1 MNDNELNIFLQ
12 SLLQPLSSSVE
23 PSADTSIKQ
32 LFERRLV
39 EVGLSQYQIE
49 KLLNIE
55 RKSLEGILDRT
66 AKRVDIVNV
75 LKLGSFLNLNP
86 EKFIDI
92 YLTEMSPESIGELE
106 RARKLNFIASNFDL
120 KNLYKAQFID
130 SKTDFDKIENRIKSF
145 FGIENIFQYNDQK
158 LYPLFSRTNRSS
170 NNKMRDFWVRSAYT
184 HFQKINNKNEF
195 DRAALVSLL
204 PKIRQYTMDT
214 DKGLFV
220 VAQALY
226 CIGITIIYQ
235 PYLPTVQV
243 RGATFFVNNKP
254 CIVLTDLQKNYPTI
268 WFALIHE
275 IHHILYD
282 LEIIQTNAYHLS
294 GELDLFL
301 IGEDEA
307 NDFSREYLFSE
318 EKSKYIAPFINNELI
333 VREFAKK
340 SQVHPSLIYSFYN
353 YDRNN
358 QGYHNA
364 WSKYK
369 QYFPDIKKTIER
381 FNTNPWE
388 KETIQES
395 VDMIKEAVFNI
406 I

>member
-1 MNDNELNIFLQ
+1 
-12 SLLQPLSSSVE
+12 
-23 PSADTSIKQ
+23 
-32 LFERRLV
+32 
-39 EVGLSQYQIE
+39 
-49 KLLNIE
+49 
-55 RKSLEGILDRT
+55 
-66 AKRVDIVNV
+66 
-75 LKLGSFLNLNP
+75 
-86 EKFIDI
+86 
-92 YLTEMSPESIGELE
+92 
-106 RARKLNFIASNFDL
+106 
-120 KNLYKAQFID
+120 
-130 SKTDFDKIENRIKSF
+130 
-145 FGIENIFQYNDQK
+145 
-158 LYPLFSRTNRSS
+158 
-170 NNKMRDFWVRSAYT
+170 
-184 HFQKINNKNEF
+184 
-195 DRAALVSLL
+195 
-204 PKIRQYTMDT
+204 MDT
-214 DKGLFV
+214 EKGLFV
-220 VAQALY
+220 VSQALY
-226 CIGITIIYQ
+226 NIGITIIYQ

-369 QYFPDIKKTIER
+369 KYFPDIKKTLER

>member
-1 MNDNELNIFLQ
+1 
-12 SLLQPLSSSVE
+12 
-23 PSADTSIKQ
+23 
-32 LFERRLV
+32 
-39 EVGLSQYQIE
+39 
-49 KLLNIE
+49 E

-66 AKRVDIVNV
+66 AKRVDIVNA
-75 LKLGSFLNLNP
+75 LKLSSFLNLNP
-86 EKFIDI
+86 EKFINI

-120 KNLYKAQFID
+120 KNLYKAKFID
-130 SKTDFDKIENRIKSF
+130 SKTDFDKIECRIKSF

-158 LYPLFSRTNRSS
+158 LYPLFSRTKRSS
-170 NNKMRDFWVRSAYT
+170 NNKMRDFWVRSAYS

-214 DKGLFV
+214 EKGLFV

-226 CIGITIIYQ
+226 NIGITIIYQ

-369 QYFPDIKKTIER
+369 QYFPDIKKTLER